1 VIGSVYNSGAFIFK
15 PGKSVSDYL
24 RLAGGPSRGSDKGH
38 AFVVRAD
45 GSTVSRQQNS
55 LLTGRNFDSLRLMPG
70 DTIVVPT
77 KLDRGAT
84 VRALR
89 DWSTILGQL
98 GLAAGGIRTLF
109 P

>member
-1 VIGSVYNSGAFIFK
+1 
-15 PGKSVSDYL
+15 
-24 RLAGGPSRGSDKGH
+24 
-38 AFVVRAD
+38 
-45 GSTVSRQQNS
+45 